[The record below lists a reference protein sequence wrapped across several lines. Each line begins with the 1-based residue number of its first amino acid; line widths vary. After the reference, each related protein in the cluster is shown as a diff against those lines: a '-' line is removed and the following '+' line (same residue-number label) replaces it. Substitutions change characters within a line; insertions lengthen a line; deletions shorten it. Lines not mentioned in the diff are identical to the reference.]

1 MSRYVTVSFGAVKFH
16 MLPAKFAWSDAAVA
30 AAVVVNVGGAERLPL
45 MTSRSAPDDSISLVA
60 LRFRGHLDVT
70 LMRFEKNSIP
80 PSPVISMSPNLDRVP
95 YKPPNEK
102 GSRGTGMPAQGRK
115 KHA

>member
-1 MSRYVTVSFGAVKFH
+1 
-16 MLPAKFAWSDAAVA
+16 
-30 AAVVVNVGGAERLPL
+30 
-45 MTSRSAPDDSISLVA
+45 